1 MRWVWTCT
9 INRVGCFEKDH
20 CNGQQSRVEWNAAD
34 NSYSRMVRTRSSR
47 SPLSALQ
54 GGVFEKD
61 GQCGAQ
67 PDGENKIIA
76 HWRMDCLSCSRS
88 TALGVSFFIII
99 FQPLTPFSWILSF
112 VWYDFGSCEILYSFW
127 KDKKQHGPWWG
138 LSLHLN
144 CSFRNFKHSQHRHSV
159 KNSDLSHFKDS
170 AIPHQWISIHL
181 PLRSNLESW
190 N

>member
-1 MRWVWTCT
+1 MR
-9 INRVGCFEKDH
+9 
-20 CNGQQSRVEWNAAD
+20 SRVEW
-34 NSYSRMVRTRSSR
+34 SGMQRTTLTAGWWEQDHLDHLLVHCRVGCSKEMGS
-47 SPLSALQ
+47 
-54 GGVFEKD
+54 
-61 GQCGAQ
+61 GAQ

-99 FQPLTPFSWILSF
+99 FQPLAPFSWIPRF
-112 VWYDFGSCEILYSFW
+112 AWYDFGSCEILYSFW

-138 LSLHLN
+138 LSFHLN
-144 CSFRNFKHSQHRHSV
+144 WSFRNLKHSQHRHSV